1 MAERRFIN
9 RTRKRIVVRFGID
22 GATKMAF
29 TENISETGFFITTAA
44 VEPPNT
50 HLKVELVTPD
60 QEIIKVRAR
69 VIWAKRVPA
78 QLLRRVKG
86 GMGVRIIRFEAGE
99 SVYQDLVG
107 GTQETVQA

>member
-1 MAERRFIN
+1 
-9 RTRKRIVVRFGID
+9 
-22 GATKMAF
+22 
-29 TENISETGFFITTAA
+29 
-44 VEPPNT
+44 
-50 HLKVELVTPD
+50 
-60 QEIIKVRAR
+60 

-107 GTQETVQA
+107 TKLANVQA

>member
-1 MAERRFIN
+1 MSERRYIH
-9 RTRKRIVVRFGID
+9 RLKKRITLRYGVD
-22 GATKMAF
+22 GPPRLAF
-29 TENISETGFFITTAA
+29 TENISETGFFITTAFI
-44 VEPPNT
+44 EQPGT
-50 HLKVELVTPD
+50 ILKVELVTPD

-107 GTQETVQA
+107 TKLANVQA